1 MAFIPPDRTL
11 SNNPTTVDSLSR
23 IDFVGTPLHIY
34 VTDNTASF
42 AYATLYLWIWSGGLQ
57 KPVGALQNIKLYKE
71 LVSVQD
77 KYILF
82 EISEYIKSFIEPTI
96 VYGVNLQNSS
106 EGVYYQ
112 MEIVLSNGH
121 VQTPATRFATLGWNW
136 NYEGEKSFSYNRGAF
151 GFETYNIPK
160 FYNPY
165 INYSTPSIVLS
176 ATNSTNMVVRTPV
189 FPPEKYVRCSQQP
202 YLIIYLNK
210 WGLWDD
216 FTPNGKVL
224 ITSNIVK
231 DTYKRTYRNPL
242 GVSRETNFEQIDFN
256 TSVRQEYTI
265 NTGWLEED
273 MGQLV
278 EEIKYSPRVYL
289 IEFKGDIQE
298 NATTGI
304 TADNTVVTA
313 DNTVI
318 TADNSTSPAGKYLT
332 YRQYAVLSVD
342 TDFPRKTRI
351 DDKNKINYNLRL
363 SVSMDKIN
371 SIR

>member
-1 MAFIPPDRTL
+1 MAFIPPDRIL
-11 SNNPTTVDSLSR
+11 SNNPTIVDSLNKV
-23 IDFVGTPLHIY
+23 DFVGTPLHIY
-34 VTDNTASF
+34 VTDNTAPF
-42 AYATLYLWIWSGGLQ
+42 TFATLYLWIWSGDLQ
-57 KPVGALQNIKLYKE
+57 KPVGAYQNIKLYKE

-82 EISEYIKSFIEPTI
+82 EIGDYIKSFIEPSI
-96 VYGVNLQNSS
+96 VYGVNLQNSN

-112 MEIVLSNGH
+112 YEVVLSNDH

-136 NYEGEKSFSYNRGAF
+136 NYEYEGSFSYNRGAF
-151 GFETYNIPK
+151 GFPSYDVPK

-165 INYSTPSIVLS
+165 INYSTPSIALT

-189 FPPEKYVRCSQQP
+189 TPPAKYVRCSQQP

-224 ITSNIVK
+224 IASNIVK

-242 GVSRETNFEQIDFN
+242 SVDFSTNFEQIDFN
-256 TSVRQEYTI
+256 VSVRQEYTI
-265 NTGWLEED
+265 NTGWLEEE
-273 MGQLV
+273 MGELI

-289 IEFKGDIQE
+289 VEFKGDIQTS
-298 NATTGI
+298 ATQGI
-304 TADNTVVTA
+304 TADNTIITA
-313 DNTVI
+313 DNTLI
-318 TADNSTSPAGKYLT
+318 TADNSTTAAGKYLT
-332 YRQYAVLSVD
+332 YNQIPVLSVD

-351 DDKNKINYNLRL
+351 DDKNKINYNLRFT
-363 SVSMDKIN
+363 VSRDKIN